1 MTATS
6 NENALA
12 GRARLAHVIKTIP
25 VVDNHAHPLLLPT
38 ALGSYSFEGVVSE
51 ANGDALS
58 FVPSSLAHI
67 RAVKQLSNLHKCQP
81 TWEAVVT
88 ATEGKRAP
96 ERYDDWMATCLA
108 GTETILVDD
117 GIGNPFE
124 LYPYEA
130 LSAYTRSRCWRIVR
144 IERVVEDIV
153 NSLLRLTGKTPV
165 SFHKVVVHFD
175 AEISSAQRDPWV
187 AGFKSAICYRTGLI
201 VPTSVDADTAERAFE
216 HELAR
221 RRETGD
227 SSQFRLQQPS
237 LTDYFLLRAA
247 AKLQDAPQALVGS
260 CKFTPASAITTL
272 ILQRHLPHTFKTS
285 SARIRQC
292 RLFSS
297 TPAVRAHPWAKILFS
312 TDGNMFPEV
321 YYLGQLQFR
330 QALESVLAE
339 YVAKDDLTW
348 KEAENAAAGIM
359 YQNANKLYSLGLP
372 KPQLDLPR
380 LCIHDSG
387 PRPATTGGNAL
398 QIVETLLEYDLEIRY
413 LRLYWNDMTGTPR
426 VRAIDINHALAQ
438 LRSGA
443 LSLGITTASLG
454 LMQNDTL
461 APGATGTGE
470 FKFYPD
476 WSWVRRGPRP
486 GHISVY
492 GEFRHTDGSP
502 SPLCP
507 RTALKNAVELAS
519 SHGYGFLLGFE
530 LELVLVQQHKSGSL
544 GENDQSNG
552 HCWSSSRA
560 MDRPIY
566 ADVIE
571 KAISYLRSVD
581 VRVEQVHA
589 ESAPGQFEVVLPAV
603 PALQAVDNLLF
614 VREVIASTAAS
625 AGYRMTLHPK
635 PFAMAAGTA
644 AHVHMSITG
653 PKESDEPAVYERVVD
668 GCWAGGRWVAWGTQN
683 RETPLRKIAGSHW
696 EMKCMDGTANPY
708 LALAAVLHAGI
719 RGILDGEQL
728 SLQDCAA
735 DPATLSATERAGFG
749 ITKMLPGTLAE
760 ALEALK
766 EDKALGKLMGHELV
780 ERYVSVKGVEIRDY
794 EAKNVEERRQ
804 WIMEHY

>member
-1 MTATS
+1 
-6 NENALA
+6 
-12 GRARLAHVIKTIP
+12 
-25 VVDNHAHPLLLPT
+25 
-38 ALGSYSFEGVVSE
+38 
-51 ANGDALS
+51 
-58 FVPSSLAHI
+58 
-67 RAVKQLSNLHKCQP
+67 
-81 TWEAVVT
+81 
-88 ATEGKRAP
+88 
-96 ERYDDWMATCLA
+96 
-108 GTETILVDD
+108 
-117 GIGNPFE
+117 
-124 LYPYEA
+124 
-130 LSAYTRSRCWRIVR
+130 
-144 IERVVEDIV
+144 
-153 NSLLRLTGKTPV
+153 
-165 SFHKVVVHFD
+165 
-175 AEISSAQRDPWV
+175 
-187 AGFKSAICYRTGLI
+187 
-201 VPTSVDADTAERAFE
+201 
-216 HELAR
+216 
-221 RRETGD
+221 
-227 SSQFRLQQPS
+227 
-237 LTDYFLLRAA
+237 
-247 AKLQDAPQALVGS
+247 
-260 CKFTPASAITTL
+260 
-272 ILQRHLPHTFKTS
+272 
-285 SARIRQC
+285 
-292 RLFSS
+292 
-297 TPAVRAHPWAKILFS
+297 
-312 TDGNMFPEV
+312 
-321 YYLGQLQFR
+321 
-330 QALESVLAE
+330 
-339 YVAKDDLTW
+339 
-348 KEAENAAAGIM
+348 M

-380 LCIHDSG
+380 LGIHDSG

-398 QIVETLLEYDLEIRY
+398 QIVETLLEYDPEIRY

-426 VRAIDINHALAQ
+426 VRAVDINHALAQ

-507 RTALKNAVELAS
+507 RTSLKNAVELAS

-530 LELVLVQQHKSGSL
+530 LELVLVQPHRSGSL

-560 MDRPIY
+560 IDRPIY

-589 ESAPGQFEVVLPAV
+589 ESAPGQFEVVLPAA

-653 PKESDEPAVYERVVD
+653 PKESDELAVYEKFYAGILEHLRGICAFTYGNPASYERVVD

-708 LALAAVLHAGI
+708 LALAAVLRAGI
-719 RGILDGEQL
+719 RGILGGEQL
-728 SLQDCAA
+728 SLQDCVA
-735 DPATLSATERAGFG
+735 DPATLSANERAGFG
-749 ITKMLPGTLAE
+749 IRRMLPGTLAE

-766 EDKALGKLMGHELV
+766 EDKVLSKLMGHELV
-780 ERYVSVKGVEIRDY
+780 ERYVSVKSVEIRDY
-794 EAKNVEERRQ
+794 EAKDVEERRQ